1 MRKYVSKNQREK
13 GSALLLIMMMIIM
26 LTILVMEISFSAQT
40 AFSLAKNQI
49 ERAQMNAVSESAF
62 AYAYNIV
69 QIKSS
74 TETQVSS
81 TNAASATTNSTASA
95 AGGASV
101 FSKAENL
108 NGGTVSSPSDNGPPW
123 RSEFQVAT
131 VGDIRVKLKIS
142 LEETKININRLV
154 NSEDKVDIRIRSA
167 LIELFKQ
174 LEGTEEDIDR
184 IVDYIDTNTLGQY
197 ETGALNGQIQ
207 SIGELLSIPNISVK
221 YSLED
226 NEGSDSNP
234 PPPAE
239 PGLEETKP
247 LTLADIITVKSTGR
261 ININYASED
270 ILKNIINGQQE
281 RAILETILQGRSKEP
296 FKTLNQLALNK
307 QFASTYK
314 KLANYLT
321 IDENTF
327 HVKVIMKAK
336 DNDIARIYYGYL
348 YHSNGAPQ
356 YILRTE
362 RIGGNDSETIA
373 DSNDIPDLDASATS
387 ETGLK
392 ADQSVEPTSD
402 NGTKTNE

>member
-1 MRKYVSKNQREK
+1 
-13 GSALLLIMMMIIM
+13 
-26 LTILVMEISFSAQT
+26 MEISFSAQT

-69 QIKSS
+69 QIKST
-74 TETQVSS
+74 TETQV
-81 TNAASATTNSTASA
+81 ASTNSTSTTSSA
-95 AGGASV
+95 AGNSSGSTSV

-108 NGGTVSSPSDNGPPW
+108 NGGSVSSPTDDGPPW

-142 LEETKININRLV
+142 LEETKINVNRLV
-154 NSEDKVDIRIRSA
+154 NSEDKVDVRIRSA

-174 LEGTEEDIDR
+174 LEGTEEDVDR

-207 SIGELLSIPNISVK
+207 SIGELLAIPNISVK
-221 YSLED
+221 YSLKED
-226 NEGSDSNP
+226 EGSNSNP
-234 PPPAE
+234 LPPAE
-239 PGLEETKP
+239 PGMAEAKP

-327 HVKVIMKAK
+327 NVKVIMKAK

-348 YHSNGAPQ
+348 FHSNGAPQ

-362 RIGGNDSETIA
+362 RIGGNDPESIA
-373 DSNDIPDLDASATS
+373 DSKDIPELDLS
-387 ETGLK
+387 ETSDTG
-392 ADQSVEPTSD
+392 ANPDQSAESTT
-402 NGTKTNE
+402 NKGTKTNE